1 MGEKPLNTDH
11 LSLYVN
17 QTTMLHKSTLK
28 RAKKSAKNRTPEE
41 RFQLLVESKILTKNG
56 TYNSRFFTK
65 ETVEKSKPKE

>member
-1 MGEKPLNTDH
+1 MKYKKGAIMDMDEL
-11 LSLYVN
+11 
-17 QTTMLHKSTLK
+17 LK